1 MREDNIRKAL
11 DEIKKNLEES
21 FGAGLAARIL
31 FSARDNVNAPI
42 IGITQEKFIDL
53 AKAVCTDDRVKEMW
67 GDFGAKERLSKWEKL
82 GLS

>member
-1 MREDNIRKAL
+1 MREDNVRKAL

-31 FSARDNVNAPI
+31 FSARDTVNAPI
-42 IGITQEKFIDL
+42 IGISREKFTDL
-53 AKAVCTDDRVKEMW
+53 AKAVCADERVQEMW